1 MRRVKQALEHVP
13 TLPDWLGTDVFANE
27 KRTRLM
33 ILSRWDSK
41 DSWGSSL
48 WDDQIGRNLADFFG
62 LSRGHEFELY
72 FKVAP

>member
-1 MRRVKQALEHVP
+1 
-13 TLPDWLGTDVFANE
+13 
-27 KRTRLM
+27 M

-72 FKVAP
+72 FKVAPEPEGT